1 MAQLQDRCLA
11 VVLMGL
17 YQTGTVNRIYS
28 ANNRQQIYLISNQK
42 VLRNGGTAAG
52 GFFLFLKGV
61 RHKIFDLHF
70 IMFFHPSRP
79 LIKRLKYFLIQ
90 FLISPGYS
98 IIKLEKLDSAVCMT
112 PQSPNCRISKSI
124 FFFNSFLS

>member
-1 MAQLQDRCLA
+1 
-11 VVLMGL
+11 MGL

-61 RHKIFDLHF
+61 RHKIFDLY
-70 IMFFHPSRP
+70 FFYVFSPIQAPDKKAKVFSNSVFDFAGIFDHKARK
-79 LIKRLKYFLIQ
+79 IRLRRVHDTAE
-90 FLISPGYS
+90 S
-98 IIKLEKLDSAVCMT
+98 KL
-112 PQSPNCRISKSI
+112 
-124 FFFNSFLS
+124 